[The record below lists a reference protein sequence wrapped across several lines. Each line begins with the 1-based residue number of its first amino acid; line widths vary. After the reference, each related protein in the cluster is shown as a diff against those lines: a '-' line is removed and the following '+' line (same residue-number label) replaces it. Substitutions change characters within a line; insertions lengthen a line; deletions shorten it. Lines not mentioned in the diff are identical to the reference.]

1 MRVGSFGILR
11 LRLNET
17 TYLDGSRLRPDSNR
31 HVGIA
36 ADYGCLREGEGEGEA
51 NRSPRGAA
59 QHGSLIRSHTGAIY
73 SPDGRACS
81 AQMVLPRAV

>member
-11 LRLNET
+11 LRLHET

-36 ADYGCLREGEGEGEA
+36 ADYGCLREGEGKPIGRPEVR
-51 NRSPRGAA
+51 RS
-59 QHGSLIRSHTGAIY
+59 
-73 SPDGRACS
+73 
-81 AQMVLPRAV
+81 MVP